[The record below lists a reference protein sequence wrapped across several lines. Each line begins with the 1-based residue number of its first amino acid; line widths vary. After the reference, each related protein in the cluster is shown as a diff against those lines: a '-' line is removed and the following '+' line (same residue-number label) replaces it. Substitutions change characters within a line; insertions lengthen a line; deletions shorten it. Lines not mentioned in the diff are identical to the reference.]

1 MDRLPPRSHG
11 WSLLALA
18 AALLPGCV
26 ATDSV
31 LVPGFADKAPAP
43 CQVTVAWQNQVIF
56 TPDPANGGRPIP
68 GLAGRLY
75 IFDKNVG
82 TPLAADGALV
92 IDLVGLLP
100 ERADNQPVHLERWC
114 IDKETLKR
122 LEKRDILG
130 IGYTLFLPWAG
141 YRPTITQVQLKTQY
155 TPVKG
160 APLYDLST
168 PLRLTTEGTPAP
180 VVRERT
186 ELGQGTVLP
195 PTATMMPHTA
205 AAPPAMPPT
214 APIPPAGMSPAAAP
228 VAPPMSP
235 AMAHPGMPAAAPVA
249 SPMSAAPAW
258 GTMPPAVPPMPT
270 APAAVPAASWA
281 PPPAAPVAP
290 INPAAQ
296 PFTPIPVPMA
306 PTPPTQGT
314 VVPQPSGAR
323 VIYHPSTPVVP
334 ASGAPATPA
343 MMPPPSTGTG
353 RNR

>member
-1 MDRLPPRSHG
+1 
-11 WSLLALA
+11 
-18 AALLPGCV
+18 
-26 ATDSV
+26 
-31 LVPGFADKAPAP
+31 
-43 CQVTVAWQNQVIF
+43 VTVAWQNQVIF

-82 TPLAADGALV
+82 TPLAADGSLV

-100 ERADNQPVHLERWC
+100 ERTDGQPVHLERWC

-130 IGYTLFLPWAG
+130 TGYTLFLPWAG
-141 YRPTITQVQLKTQY
+141 YRPNITQVQLKTQY

-168 PLRLTTEGTPAP
+168 PLRLTTEGTSAP

-195 PTATMMPHTA
+195 PTATAMPHAA
-205 AAPPAMPPT
+205 AAPPALPPAT
-214 APIPPAGMSPAAAP
+214 PMPPAGMSPAAAP
-228 VAPPMSP
+228 MAP
-235 AMAHPGMPAAAPVA
+235 
-249 SPMSAAPAW
+249 PMSAAPAW
-258 GTMPPAVPPMPT
+258 GTMPPAGPPMPT
-270 APAAVPAASWA
+270 APAAAPTASWA

-306 PTPPTQGT
+306 PTPPPQGT
-314 VVPQPSGAR
+314 VVPQASGAR
-323 VIYHPSTPVVP
+323 VIYHPSTPVIT
-334 ASGAPATPA
+334 AGGAPGAPTV
-343 MMPPPSTGTG
+343 MPPTAGMG
-353 RNR
+353 RNP